1 MIDRLLRTS
10 AVAERLNVP
19 ESTLRYWRH
28 RGEGPPSIKLGR
40 SVRYSEVAL
49 GQWLAAQPV
58 VAS

>member
-1 MIDRLLRTS
+1 MSDRLIDTA

-40 SVRYSEVAL
+40 LVRYSAVAL
-49 GQWLAAQPV
+49 EQWLAAQPV